1 MPYPDVIGEY
11 ETIEACK
18 TRSIA
23 RFGDGEFNLAIGR
36 KCVSQEADE
45 KLAAELQAILR
56 GPTDC
61 IVGIPNIAQSP
72 RAVSWQKYADGPAGQ
87 LLGAGRKYY
96 SSFITRPDNAPHID
110 TPAYWD
116 ALWSLWRDKD
126 VTLVLGDRRSLRP
139 EMLADAAK
147 LTVIE
152 DLRPVTEG
160 GWTKHAYR
168 YVDEIEERIGTPSGT
183 VIMCLGATATVLAE
197 RLARKG
203 VHALDLGHAGL
214 FARHRGAYRY
224 TADDLCSPAYR
235 QQLYLVRQANR
246 KWGGDGAKHA
256 EEVTRLADE
265 FQAAT
270 ILDYGAGAG
279 KLADALAPR
288 RVMQYDAGIE
298 GKNGMPKP
306 VDLVVCTDALEHV
319 EPDKIDAVLDHLFR
333 LAGKALYVVISTRP
347 ARTILPDG
355 RNAHLL
361 IKPADW
367 WLSKFQEQGWKGPYR
382 RAGDDRE
389 VRFWFRK

>member
-1 MPYPDVIGEY
+1 MPYPDVIGEF

-18 TRSIA
+18 SRSIA
-23 RFGDGEFNLAIGR
+23 RYGDGEFNLAIGR
-36 KCVSQEADE
+36 KCVSQEADDR
-45 KLAAELQAILR
+45 LAAELRAILAQ
-56 GPTDC
+56 PTSC
-61 IVGIPNIAQSP
+61 MVGIPNIAQSP
-72 RAVSWQKYADGPAGQ
+72 RAISWQKYADGPAGR
-87 LLGAGRKYY
+87 LLGKGPFY

-110 TPAYWD
+110 TLAYWD
-116 ALWSLWRDKD
+116 AIWSLWRGKD

-139 EMLADAAK
+139 EMLEETGK

-168 YVDEIEERIGTPSGT
+168 HVDEIEERIGTPAGT

-203 VHALDLGHAGL
+203 VHALDLGHVGM
-214 FARHRGAYRY
+214 FARHAGIYRY
-224 TADDLCSPAYR
+224 SQDDLCSPAYR
-235 QQLYLVRQANR
+235 QTLALVRKNV
-246 KWGGDGAKHA
+246 KGWGGDGGKHA
-256 EEVTRLADE
+256 DEARRLADE
-265 FQAAT
+265 FEAAT
-270 ILDYGAGAG
+270 ILDYGCGTG
-279 KLADALAPR
+279 KLAEAMAPR

-306 VDLVVCTDALEHV
+306 VDLVVCTDVLEHV
-319 EPDKIDAVLDHLFR
+319 EPEKLDAVLDHLFR

-361 IKPADW
+361 VKPADW
-367 WLSKFQEQGWKGPYR
+367 WHAKFQEQGWKGAYR
-382 RAGDDRE
+382 REGDDKE
-389 VRFWFRK
+389 ARFWFRK